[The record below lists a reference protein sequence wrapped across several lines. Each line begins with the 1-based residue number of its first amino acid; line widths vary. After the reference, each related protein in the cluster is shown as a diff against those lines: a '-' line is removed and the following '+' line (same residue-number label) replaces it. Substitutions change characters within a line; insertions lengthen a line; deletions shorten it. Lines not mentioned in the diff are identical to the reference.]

1 MFNYHTR
8 WRGRD
13 KQKKINKTLWN
24 KRGKKNKAG
33 FTKTERPG
41 ELALA
46 LMKTSAFFSPGKDR
60 QRTLCL
66 PHTEQRSGA
75 PS

>member
-24 KRGKKNKAG
+24 KRGKKKI
-33 FTKTERPG
+33 KQV
-41 ELALA
+41 
-46 LMKTSAFFSPGKDR
+46 SPKHRD
-60 QRTLCL
+60 LESSL
-66 PHTEQRSGA
+66 SL
-75 PS
+75 

>member
-1 MFNYHTR
+1 ME
-8 WRGRD
+8 
-13 KQKKINKTLWN
+13 QE
-24 KRGKKNKAG
+24 GKKNKAG
-33 FTKTERPG
+33 FTKTQRPG
-41 ELALA
+41 ELALT

-75 PS
+75 PSWNMMIVEISAPRQGA